1 MKPAVLALAVAA
13 ALAAAPPFL
22 SDQQP
27 ATGDR
32 VLYVTHSAG
41 FKHEVVPETE
51 RVLADL
57 GRRHGFTVTVIRD
70 ASTLTAESLKPY
82 GAVVFYTTG
91 ELPMS
96 ERQKADFM
104 TWLKSGRGFVGIHSA
119 TDTFY
124 KWPEYGQMIGGY
136 FDEHPWHEE
145 VTLKVEDRTFPAT
158 RHLCPT
164 WTLTDEIYQFR
175 NYSRANTH
183 VLLSL
188 DTASVNLKA
197 KGVKRT
203 DGDFAIAWHHPWGR
217 GRVFYTALG
226 HRTEV
231 WQSDAFQTHLVGG
244 LQWALGGS

>member
-1 MKPAVLALAVAA
+1 MKPAVFVLAAAAVAA
-13 ALAAAPPFL
+13 APLARQPQPGAA
-22 SDQQP
+22 D
-27 ATGDR
+27 AR

-41 FKHEVVPETE
+41 FKHDVVPESE
-51 RVLADL
+51 KVLADL
-57 GRRHGFTVTVIRD
+57 GRRQGFAVTVERD
-70 ASTLTAESLKPY
+70 ASTITAETLRPY

-91 ELPMS
+91 ELPLS
-96 ERQKADFM
+96 EQQKAAFVA
-104 TWLKSGRGFVGIHSA
+104 WLRSGRGFVGVHSA

-124 KWPEYGQMIGGY
+124 EWPEYGRMIGGY

-158 RHLCPT
+158 RHLGPT

-188 DTASVNLKA
+188 DTTSVDLTR

-203 DGDFAIAWHHPWGR
+203 DGDFAIAWHHPWGE

-226 HRTEV
+226 HRSEV
-231 WQSDAFQTHLVGG
+231 WQSDAFQRHLAGG
-244 LQWALGGS
+244 LQWALGGN

>member
-1 MKPAVLALAVAA
+1 MKLVFVLGAA
-13 ALAAAPPFL
+13 AILAASPARAPQA
-22 SDQQP
+22 D
-27 ATGDR
+27 AGAR

-41 FKHEVVPETE
+41 FKHDVVPESE
-51 RVLADL
+51 KVLTDL
-57 GRRHGFTVTVIRD
+57 GQRHGFAVTIERD
-70 ASTLTAESLKPY
+70 ASRITAETLRPY

-91 ELPMS
+91 ELPWS
-96 ERQKADFM
+96 DRQKADFM

-124 KWPEYGQMIGGY
+124 EWPEYGRMIGGY

-158 RHLCPT
+158 RHLGAT

-188 DTASVNLKA
+188 DTGSVDLTK

-203 DGDFAIAWHHPWGR
+203 DGDFAIAWHHPWGQ

-226 HRTEV
+226 HRPEV
-231 WQSDAFQTHLVGG
+231 WQSDAYQKHLAGG
-244 LQWALGGS
+244 LRWALGGS